1 MVANNNSSSGGKGQG
16 SGSDTVSAANISAG
30 TSTGNAGQPQPSPAQ
45 SGTLASHTSSPMG
58 GSHGA
63 GAGPEH
69 LRHLDKDAGKGFG
82 GSGGSGMGGSR
93 PGGASG
99 SQSTVSHAGGVSDVG
114 NRAGEMAGE
123 AFDQASGVAREAY
136 QQASSIASDA
146 FDRGSRYY
154 DDAAQ
159 RSLEGFGEA
168 RRGVERFVA
177 ENPMMVG
184 VIGLAAGLVIG
195 ALLPRTRQE
204 DRTLGRWAD
213 EVRGQGMRYARDM
226 AHRGREMID
235 ETLSGGDDEREDWRQ
250 SGGRGG
256 QGGQRSQGGRYQP
269 H

>member
-1 MVANNNSSSGGKGQG
+1 MVANNNSSSGSGGSKG

-30 TSTGNAGQPQPSPAQ
+30 TSTGNAGQPTAPGSAQ
-45 SGTLASHTSSPMG
+45 SATLASHTSSPMG
-58 GSHGA
+58 GTSGT

-69 LRHLDKDAGKGFG
+69 LRHQDKDAGKGMG
-82 GSGGSGMGGSR
+82 RSGAGGSGSGGSR
-93 PGGASG
+93 AGASG
-99 SQSTVSHAGGVSDVG
+99 GSQAGGLSDVG

-123 AFDQASGVAREAY
+123 AYDQASGVARDAY
-136 QQASSIASDA
+136 QQASSMASDA
-146 FDRGSRYY
+146 YDRGSRYY
-154 DDAAQ
+154 DEAAQ
-159 RSLEGFGEA
+159 RSLEGFGQA
-168 RRGVERFVA
+168 RRGVERFVS

-213 EVRGQGMRYARDM
+213 EVRDQGMRYARDM

-235 ETLSGGDDEREDWRQ
+235 ETFSGDEDRDDWRQ
-250 SGGRGG
+250 SGGQGG

>member
-1 MVANNNSSSGGKGQG
+1 MVANNSSSGSGSGKGQG

-30 TSTGNAGQPQPSPAQ
+30 TSTGNAGQPQPGSAQ
-45 SGTLASHTSSPMG
+45 SATLASHTSSPMG
-58 GSHGA
+58 GTHGT

-69 LRHLDKDAGKGFG
+69 LRHQDKDAGKGMGRTGGG
-82 GSGGSGMGGSR
+82 GSGSSASGGSQ
-93 PGGASG
+93 GG
-99 SQSTVSHAGGVSDVG
+99 GGMSDMG
-114 NRAGEMAGE
+114 NRAGEMASD
-123 AFDQASGVAREAY
+123 AYDQASDMARDAY
-136 QQASSIASDA
+136 RQASSMASDA
-146 FDRGSRYY
+146 YDRGSRYY

-159 RSLEGFGEA
+159 RSLEGFGQA

-204 DRTLGRWAD
+204 DRALGRWAD
-213 EVRGQGMRYARDM
+213 EVREQGMRYARDM

-235 ETLSGGDDEREDWRQ
+235 ETFSGDDDRDDWRQ
-250 SGGRGG
+250 SGG

>member
-1 MVANNNSSSGGKGQG
+1 MVANNNSSSGSGAKPQG

-30 TSTGNAGQPQPSPAQ
+30 TSTGNAGQPQPGSAQ
-45 SGTLASHTSSPMG
+45 SATLASHTSSPMG
-58 GSHGA
+58 GTQGT

-69 LRHLDKDAGKGFG
+69 LRHQDKDAGKGMGRATSGGAGASSASQG
-82 GSGGSGMGGSR
+82 GSMSDM
-93 PGGASG
+93 
-99 SQSTVSHAGGVSDVG
+99 AGRG
-114 NRAGEMAGE
+114 GEMASD
-123 AFDQASGVAREAY
+123 AYDQASGMARDAY
-136 QQASSIASDA
+136 EQASSMASDA
-146 FDRGSRYY
+146 YDRGSRYY
-154 DDAAQ
+154 DVAAQ
-159 RSLEGFGEA
+159 RSLEGFGQA

-213 EVRGQGMRYARDM
+213 EVRDQGMRYARDM

-235 ETLSGGDDEREDWRQ
+235 ETFSGDDDRDDWRGQ
-250 SGGRGG
+250 GGQGR